1 MEEINH
7 ILFIEDDQDL
17 RETISELLINEGFKT
32 ILAENGSQGIQKA
45 IQYTPDVIVCD
56 IAMPGISGYEVFNM
70 LRQINTTAVIPFIFL
85 SAKSSKED
93 ILLGLRLGVDDY
105 IPKPFEF
112 PELVKVVKNRIE
124 NRKKIL
130 ELNDEKFH
138 ALLNNTFSG
147 EFVLKEQEIIYSNEN
162 FAEIIGYSK
171 KEIIGNNLINFIY
184 KDDIKPIADNISRCI
199 EGAIKEFSLD
209 VRFIHKNNNLI
220 NLYLKGTS
228 VLLKGNKR
236 IVVSTD
242 IVNKEK
248 KENENNLKKHNSNIK
263 LTKREYEILN
273 LVCKGLSN
281 AQIASKLFLSERTIE
296 GHRARIYEKTG
307 TNSAVSLAFW
317 ALKNNIISL

>member
-1 MEEINH
+1 MEETSN
-7 ILFIEDDQDL
+7 ILFIEDDHDL

-45 IQYTPDVIVCD
+45 IQYIPDVIVCD

-112 PELVKVVKNRIE
+112 PELVKVVKNRID
-124 NRKKIL
+124 NRKKII

-162 FAEIIGYSK
+162 FAKIIGYSK
-171 KEIIGNNLINFIY
+171 KEIVGNNLINFVH
-184 KDDIKPIADNISRCI
+184 KDDIKSIADNISRCV
-199 EGAIKEFSLD
+199 EGAIKEFN
-209 VRFIHKNNNLI
+209 VNIKVIHKNNSLI

-228 VLLKGNKR
+228 VLFKGSKR
-236 IVVSTD
+236 IVVSCD
-242 IVNKEK
+242 IVKEK
-248 KENENNLKKHNSNIK
+248 KGDLNSSKRHYTHIK
-263 LTKREYEILN
+263 LTKRESEILN

-296 GHRARIYEKTG
+296 GHRAHIYEKTG
-307 TNSAVSLAFW
+307 TNSAVSLAIW
-317 ALKNNIISL
+317 AFKNSLVNL